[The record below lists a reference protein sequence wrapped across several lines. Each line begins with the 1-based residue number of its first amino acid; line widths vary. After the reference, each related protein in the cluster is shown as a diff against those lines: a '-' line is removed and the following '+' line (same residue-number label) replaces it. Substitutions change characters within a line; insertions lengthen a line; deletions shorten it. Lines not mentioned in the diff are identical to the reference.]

1 MKLSATL
8 LTSILVTSAA
18 AFDKWQ
24 PWGKRDYACVNVYQG
39 IPDHSTVKA
48 GQTIH
53 LRFNREPT
61 THCSDPL
68 NKYPGD
74 EYSVW
79 LYNNPVRHLDTIS
92 FDQSIKIVTGIRE
105 ADGAVAV
112 KIPEHLPR
120 VKNGDAWYLRLDT
133 DLSTAPQMPT
143 IYNAAGPF
151 TIKAA

>member
-1 MKLSATL
+1 M
-8 LTSILVTSAA
+8 
-18 AFDKWQ
+18 
-24 PWGKRDYACVNVYQG
+24 NVYQG
-39 IPDHSTVKA
+39 IPDYSTVKA

-92 FDQSIKIVTGIRE
+92 FDQSIKIVSGIR
-105 ADGAVAV
+105 GAEGVVAV
-112 KIPEHLPR
+112 KIPEHLPG
-120 VKNGDAWYLRLDT
+120 VKNGDAWYLRLST
-133 DLSTAPQMPT
+133 DLSTAPQVCIFFQVFFFCGLVWT
-143 IYNAAGPF
+143 GVDF
-151 TIKAA
+151 GLG